1 MNAGPDVL
9 TRTLQSSAREEKFL
23 ETQEESKSPELRRKN
38 KKLAL
43 LLLVPVMLFMFGFT
57 YAQVPLFR
65 MFCQKIG
72 ISISPLN
79 EVEYAS
85 TGRMCKVLYTGVAA
99 GKLPVY
105 FKPKESVQTV
115 EIGQPFKNSYKF
127 VNMSKD
133 SVFFRPVHSIL
144 PEKASKKFTMTKCFC
159 FDDQAMAPGE
169 EKSFEVISVLSA
181 DMDPEVE
188 NVTLH
193 YTLFEKN
200 PEDME
205 KSREVPNVALGT
217 GGK

>member
-1 MNAGPDVL
+1 V
-9 TRTLQSSAREEKFL
+9 
-23 ETQEESKSPELRRKN
+23 ETQDLKTPEQKRKN

-43 LLLVPVMLFMFGFT
+43 FLLVPVMLFMFGFT
-57 YAQVPLFR
+57 YVQVPLFR

-72 ISISPLN
+72 FSISPLN
-79 EVEYAS
+79 DVQYAD
-85 TGRMCKVLYTGVAA
+85 TGRMCKVLYTGLAA
-99 GKLPVY
+99 GTLPVY

-115 EIGQPFKNSYKF
+115 EVGKPFKNSYKF

-144 PEKASKKFTMTKCFC
+144 PEKAATKFTMTKCFC

-181 DMDPEVE
+181 DMDAEVE

-200 PEDME
+200 PEEME
-205 KSREVPNVALGT
+205 KKREIPNVALGA

>member
-1 MNAGPDVL
+1 M
-9 TRTLQSSAREEKFL
+9 
-23 ETQEESKSPELRRKN
+23 ETQETKTPEQKRKN

-43 LLLVPVMLFMFGFT
+43 LLLIPVIVLMFGFT

-65 MFCQKIG
+65 LFCQKIG
-72 ISISPLN
+72 FSISPLN
-79 EVEYAS
+79 DVQYAE
-85 TGRMCKVLYTGVAA
+85 TGRMCKVLYTGLAA
-99 GKLPVY
+99 GTLPVY
-105 FKPKESVQTV
+105 FKPKESVQTIEV
-115 EIGQPFKNSYKF
+115 GQPFKNSYRF

-144 PEKASKKFTMTKCFC
+144 PEKAAKKFTMTKCFC

-169 EKSFEVISVLSA
+169 EKSFDVISVLSA

-188 NVTLH
+188 QVTLH

-205 KSREVPNVALGT
+205 KNRAVPNVALGA
-217 GGK
+217 GGE